1 MGVIDLAVVTVIAS
15 TILLL
20 VWKLERNFTARV
32 GNIELTVDQ
41 VNKQVNHVDDP
52 TEPTLRELVSAIH
65 EQLTDTRTHVAE
77 NTRSLARVERRVASV
92 EVAQLAQADRLSEVG
107 RLARAV
113 ADRNRKIDES
123 PGSPERGM
131 SNVEVLIIILVI
143 LLILIVVGVLPR

>member
-20 VWKLERNFTARV
+20 VWKLERNLTARV

-52 TEPTLRELVSAIH
+52 ESEPTLRELVSAIH

-92 EVAQLAQADRLSEVG
+92 EVAQLAQADRLGEVG

-123 PGSPERGM
+123 PEKGA
-131 SNVEVLIIILVI
+131 SNMEVLIIILVI
-143 LLILIVVGVLPR
+143 LLILILVGVLPR